1 MLNAIR
7 RSLKWKFITI
17 TTTIVVGIVAAIGF
31 FSYYETSQTIR
42 ADVER
47 FSQQVLRQANLNL
60 NRYLNEYEQGFLLIG
75 ATNEYKEWLG
85 YAPDD
90 TSNIVLTYYTIR
102 RLQMEPFVSRHPE
115 ILSITM
121 LSASGV
127 ETNYTTIY
135 GIRNDYSVKN
145 EAWFGRTDD
154 TDRVVFDIAMAN
166 QYLKVD
172 GSPVSFPVMTL
183 TKQYTPFN
191 LPKGYLKMDVSLAPL
206 QNILQ
211 EIHLGERQ
219 IGMISDASGTILV
232 HPDTQRILT
241 QLDPDITAQMSG
253 RTEGSFFRE
262 KTKELVIF
270 ETIPR
275 TDWRILEV
283 VPYEDVAG
291 SIGKVRNVTI
301 VIAAIGLVIAML
313 LVVYVTTSIT
323 RRITHLRRVIKQTQ
337 LGRFDQLVEVGGTDE
352 VADLAQAYNRMLGQL
367 DQSVHQLTE
376 SRLVQQKAILSAL
389 QSQIQSHFLYNTLET
404 INSMADL
411 AGHREIEQITI
422 SLSRMLRYTSNYR
435 TELVTIHEELRHLD
449 DYLRIISIRYGN
461 MVTYEFAIDAGCG
474 ESDCLKAILQPIV
487 ENCIKHGVEM
497 TGEPLHIAVTVAL
510 LEQGWLG
517 VTVRDNGVGFGED
530 ELRELQRKLS
540 DTETHTQYSK
550 LAQVGLLNVHY
561 RLRMYYQDD
570 HSGVQVDN
578 DSLGGAT
585 VRIVFP
591 ARLHR
596 RAPGAEDA
604 ALAADTLPTR
614 RTL

>member
-1 MLNAIR
+1 MLHAIK

-17 TTTIVVGIVAAIGF
+17 TTTIVVGIVVSIGF

-85 YAPDD
+85 YPPND
-90 TSNIVLTYYTIR
+90 TYDIVRTYYAIR

-135 GIRNDYSVKN
+135 GIRNDYSLKN
-145 EAWFGRTDD
+145 EPWLNRINNTDK
-154 TDRVVFDIAMAN
+154 VFFDIAMAK
-166 QYLKVD
+166 QYLNMD
-172 GSPVSFPVMTL
+172 GTQASFPVMTL
-183 TKQYTPFN
+183 TKLYTPFN
-191 LPKGYLKMDVSLAPL
+191 LPNGYLKMDVSLTPL

-232 HPDTQRILT
+232 HPDTKRILT
-241 QLDPDITAQMSG
+241 RLDEDIVEQMGG
-253 RTEGSFFRE
+253 RTEGSFFRA

-283 VPYEDVAG
+283 VPYADVAG
-291 SIGKVRNVTI
+291 SIGKVRNVT
-301 VIAAIGLVIAML
+301 VLIAAIGLVIAIV

-435 TELVTIHEELRHLD
+435 TELVTIDEELRHLD

-461 MVTYEFAIDAGCG
+461 VVTYDFAMEAGCG
-474 ESDCLKAILQPIV
+474 ESDCLKAIMQPIV
-487 ENCIKHGVEM
+487 ENCIKHGVEV
-497 TGEPLHIAVTVAL
+497 TGEPLHVNVSVAL
-510 LEQGWLG
+510 LEPGWLG
-517 VTVRDNGVGFGED
+517 VTIRDNGAGFGED
-530 ELRELQRKLS
+530 ELRELQRKLREA
-540 DTETHTQYSK
+540 ETHKQYSE

-561 RLRMYYQDD
+561 RLRMYYQDE
-570 HSGVQVDN
+570 HSGIQVTN
-578 DSLGGAT
+578 DPRGGAI

-591 ARLHR
+591 PRLHR
-596 RAPGAEDA
+596 A
-604 ALAADTLPTR
+604 AIESGVAAGDLPMR
-614 RTL
+614 RTP

>member
-1 MLNAIR
+1 MLHAIK

-17 TTTIVVGIVAAIGF
+17 TTTIVVGIVVSIGF

-47 FSQQVLRQANLNL
+47 FSQQVLRQANLNM

-75 ATNEYKEWLG
+75 NMDEYKEWLG
-85 YAPDD
+85 YPPDD
-90 TSNIVLTYYTIR
+90 TYDIVRTYYAIR
-102 RLQMEPFVSRHPE
+102 RLQMQPFVSRHPE

-135 GIRNDYSVKN
+135 GIRYEYSLKN
-145 EAWFGRTDD
+145 EPWLSRIDNTDK
-154 TDRVVFDIAMAN
+154 VFFDIATAN
-166 QYLKVD
+166 QYLNMD
-172 GSPVSFPVMTL
+172 GTPASFPVMTL
-183 TKQYTPFN
+183 TKLYTPYN
-191 LPKGYLKMDVSLAPL
+191 LPNGYLKMDVSLAPL
-206 QNILQ
+206 QSILQ

-232 HPDTQRILT
+232 HPDTNRILT
-241 QLDPDITAQMSG
+241 KLDADIVEKMGG
-253 RTEGSFFRE
+253 RTEGSFFRKE
-262 KTKELVIF
+262 TKELVIF

-283 VPYEDVAG
+283 VPYADVAG
-291 SIGKVRNVTI
+291 SIGKVRNVT
-301 VIAAIGLVIAML
+301 VLIAAIGLVIAIA

-352 VADLAQAYNRMLGQL
+352 VTDLAQAYNRMLGQL

-422 SLSRMLRYTSNYR
+422 SLSRMLRYSSNYR
-435 TELVTIHEELRHLD
+435 TELVTIDQELRHLD

-461 MVTYEFAIDAGCG
+461 VVTYDFAMEAGCG
-474 ESDCLKAILQPIV
+474 ESDCLKAIMQPIV
-487 ENCIKHGVEM
+487 ENCIKHGVEV
-497 TGEPLHIAVTVAL
+497 TGEPLHVEVRVAL
-510 LEQGWLG
+510 IEPGWLG
-517 VTVRDNGVGFGED
+517 VTIRDNGAGFGED
-530 ELRELQRKLS
+530 ELRELQRKLRE
-540 DTETHTQYSK
+540 TETHKQYSE

-561 RLRMYYQDD
+561 RLRMYYQDE
-570 HSGVQVDN
+570 HSGIQVMN
-578 DSLGGAT
+578 DPQGGAI

-591 ARLHR
+591 PRLHR
-596 RAPGAEDA
+596 ITTESGSGAE
-604 ALAADTLPTR
+604 ALPMR
-614 RTL
+614 RTP